1 MDLSD
6 EVRVTMTSDEYFSQE
21 LEDTCEDLEDRQEE
35 IKELILLLGRFDRL
49 CRKIH
54 ENLGSASVSIS
65 NDWVRDADT
74 TIQVELQVSQI
85 KRQAHRL
92 IHDYEWNKVN
102 ISFKE
107 WDDED
112 KDGGFYDVTLKF
124 DTDLI

>member
-92 IHDYEWNKVN
+92 IHDHEWNKVN